1 MKSLPDWIALLLR
14 FAGIT
19 NAVWGLTF
27 TLFTETMFR
36 WAEMPVPEMLFSWK
50 MTGIISIIFGAA
62 YFMAAANPLRH
73 MLIIGTGFFIKLAGA
88 VMIFSYL
95 ADDAISTRLALFF
108 TLKDASWAIVFAVVL
123 YFIFKAWQLP
133 NSEQHQNTSLKESLN
148 GFQTQ
153 EGDALGDL
161 SFRKPVYLVFLRH
174 FGCTFCREAIA
185 ELKDKK
191 AAIEAEGMQIVFVHM
206 GTPEEAE
213 QYFERYGYR
222 QAVHISD
229 PGCMLYNTFRLRRGS
244 FFQLFGLRSWIRG
257 FEAGILKGYGVGKLV
272 GDGFRMPGVFVLYK
286 GEIIKEYRH
295 SHAAD
300 RPDYE
305 ALASCELV

>member
-1 MKSLPDWIALLLR
+1 MKSLPDWIGILLR

-27 TLFTETMFR
+27 TLFTDTMFR
-36 WAEMPVPEMLFSWK
+36 WAEMPVPELLFSWK
-50 MTGIISIIFGAA
+50 MTGIISIVFGAA
-62 YFMAAANPLRH
+62 YFMAADNPVRH
-73 MLIIGTGFFIKLAGA
+73 MLIVGAGFFIKLAGA
-88 VMIFSYL
+88 IMIFSYL
-95 ADDAISTRLALFF
+95 ADDTISTRLALFF
-108 TLKDASWAIVFAVVL
+108 TLKDTSWAIVFAIVL
-123 YFIFKAWQLP
+123 YYIFKAWQWP
-133 NSEQHQNTSLKESLN
+133 GDEQDVHATLIETLN
-148 GFQTQ
+148 IYQTQ
-153 EGDALGDL
+153 KGDTLGDL

-174 FGCTFCREAIA
+174 FGCTFCREAIG
-185 ELKDKK
+185 ELRDKK
-191 AAIEAEGMQIVFVHM
+191 AAIEASGMQIIFVHM
-206 GTPEEAE
+206 GSSGEAE
-213 QYFERYGYR
+213 QYFNRYGY
-222 QAVHISD
+222 QDAMHISD
-229 PGCMLYNTFRLRRGS
+229 PGCALYNTFRLKRGS
-244 FFQLFGLRSWIRG
+244 FSQLFGLRSWIRG

>member
-1 MKSLPDWIALLLR
+1 MKSLPDWIGILLR

-27 TLFTETMFR
+27 ALFTDTMFR
-36 WAEMPVPEMLFSWK
+36 WAEMPVPELLFSWK
-50 MTGIISIIFGAA
+50 MTGIISVIFGAA
-62 YFMAAANPLRH
+62 YFIAATNPLRH
-73 MLIIGTGFFIKLAGA
+73 MLIVVTGFFIKLAGA
-88 VMIFSYL
+88 IMIFSYL

-108 TLKDASWAIVFAVVL
+108 TLKDASWAVVFAVVL
-123 YFIFKAWQLP
+123 YYIFKAWQLP
-133 NSEQHQNTSLKESLN
+133 DDVRNQHASLKETLN
-148 GFQTQ
+148 AFQTQ
-153 EGDALGDL
+153 QGDSLGDL

-174 FGCTFCREAIA
+174 FGCTFCREAIG
-185 ELKDKK
+185 ELKGKK

-206 GTPEEAE
+206 GSPSEAE
-213 QYFERYGYR
+213 QYFKRYGYQ

-229 PGCMLYNTFRLRRGS
+229 PACTLYNTFRLRRGS

-272 GDGFRMPGVFVLYK
+272 GDGFRMPGVFVIFK

-305 ALASCELV
+305 ALASCELA